1 MGRTGW
7 GREEGQGWDATPS
20 GPGEEGGSR
29 GTSVREKGGKQRDE
43 RGGADG
49 VVRS

>member
-1 MGRTGW
+1 VGCHPFWPGGRRGEQRDE
-7 GREEGQGWDATPS
+7 RE
-20 GPGEEGGSR
+20 GE
-29 GTSVREKGGKQRDE
+29 GGKQRDE